1 MYWETAAGHIW
12 RYNPGMKWIVILRH
26 PIYRARSAW
35 AMNCCRTVEQLSLN
49 QALAT
54 DVRRSQD
61 TLPYQNLMYSYVDRS
76 YYANQIRRL
85 IRVFGRSQLHFLT
98 MREFRVRH
106 NESLRQCFEFLGV
119 DSSLTYEARTVREG
133 IYENA
138 LDRIIYEEWLDRF
151 RWDIEETAQLTGKD
165 LSAWLALDY
174 LEESSDV

>member
-1 MYWETAAGHIW
+1 
-12 RYNPGMKWIVILRH
+12 
-26 PIYRARSAW
+26 
-35 AMNCCRTVEQLSLN
+35 
-49 QALAT
+49 
-54 DVRRSQD
+54 
-61 TLPYQNLMYSYVDRS
+61 
-76 YYANQIRRL
+76 
-85 IRVFGRSQLHFLT
+85 